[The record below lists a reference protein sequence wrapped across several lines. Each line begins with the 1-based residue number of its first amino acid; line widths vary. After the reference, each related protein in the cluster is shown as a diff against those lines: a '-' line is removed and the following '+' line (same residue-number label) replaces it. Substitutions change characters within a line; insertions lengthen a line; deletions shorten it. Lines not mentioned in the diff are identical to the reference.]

1 VPHFLRNFWLL
12 TRDTA
17 ASWSEHKDSRQGA
30 AIAYYSIFSLGPL
43 LVIAIAISGLVFGE
57 DAARGDV
64 ELQLRGLLGD
74 ATAKAVDAMLVGA
87 SKPQQGLMATVLG
100 TALLLFAAVSVVVQ
114 LKDAF
119 NTVWEVDAKKISGV
133 WQFIRAYLVS
143 VAAVITLGFLLLV
156 SLVFTAALSVAGKY
170 LGPQLPETA
179 LQITGSLVSFVAIA
193 ALFAMMFKWLPDT
206 PVDWRDV
213 WLGAAITAA
222 LFEAGKL
229 LIGIYIGKQAL
240 DSTYGAAASLVVL
253 LIWVYYS
260 SQIVLLG
267 AEFTHVYAG
276 MYKRAEPQADSRAV
290 ATARRAVPG

>member
-1 VPHFLRNFWLL
+1 VPHFLTNFWSL
-12 TRDTA
+12 TRNTA

-30 AIAYYSIFSLGPL
+30 AIAYYSIFSLGPV
-43 LVIAIAISGLVFGE
+43 LVIAIAISGVVFGE

-64 ELQLRGLLGD
+64 ELQLKGLLGD

-87 SKPQQGLMATVLG
+87 SKPQQGLIATVLG
-100 TALLLFAAVSVVVQ
+100 TALLLFAAVSVVIQ

-119 NTVWEVDAKKISGV
+119 NTVWEVDAKKISGL
-133 WQFIRAYLVS
+133 WQFVRAYLVS

-170 LGPQLPETA
+170 LGTQLPETA
-179 LQITGSLVSFVAIA
+179 LQVTGSLVSFVAITV
-193 ALFAMMFKWLPDT
+193 LFAMMFKWLPDT

-222 LFEAGKL
+222 LFETGKL

-267 AEFTHVYAG
+267 AEFTHAYAS
-276 MYKRAEPQADSRAV
+276 MYRRLDAPADQGAV
-290 ATARRAVPG
+290 TTARRAVAR